1 MSLLE
6 LFSLNKTTSDT
17 DAYSFHFSP
26 LFLIR
31 LISGDITN
39 TKYLAAGITL
49 TSQPLIALL
58 IEALENH

>member
-1 MSLLE
+1 M
-6 LFSLNKTTSDT
+6 NKTTSDT

-39 TKYLAAGITL
+39 TKYLAAGIIL